1 MENKRAQVL
10 SVSHSLR
17 ASRIR
22 FCRPFQER
30 PEQGAAAEKSEIFFM
45 RHHPFPFIYRNYTI
59 GALFCQL
66 SVQHGQFKACTMNI
80 DIPAQGGYNSG

>member
-22 FCRPFQER
+22 FCYPSQER
-30 PEQGAAAEKSEIFFM
+30 PEQGAAAGKSGIFFM
-45 RHHPFPFIYRNYTI
+45 RHHPFHQFM
-59 GALFCQL
+59 QL
-66 SVQHGQFKACTMNI
+66 
-80 DIPAQGGYNSG
+80 

>member
-22 FCRPFQER
+22 FCYPFQER
-30 PEQGAAAEKSEIFFM
+30 PEQGAAAEKSGIFFM
-45 RHHPFPFIYRNYTI
+45 RHHPFHQFM
-59 GALFCQL
+59 QL
-66 SVQHGQFKACTMNI
+66 
-80 DIPAQGGYNSG
+80 